1 MQELISKEAVLKLAR
16 QLETHLVWYTPT
28 ELEPKEFIKKIDSL
42 PTTVHHEYKV
52 GNLKLIE
59 AEEAIKLLV
68 EYSDK
73 LPQWLL
79 EKMSNLPIYENE
91 YKVGDEV
98 EVRNFMS
105 NKWGYVGIIKSIRY
119 DVLLSTWQR
128 LEWCDTDEIRPL
140 KSEHPDITQ
149 ARELASRHWLKLTKI

>member
-1 MQELISKEAVLKLAR
+1 MQELISKEAVLEALSDMSRGYSIAR
-16 QLETHLVWYTPT
+16 E
-28 ELEPKEFIKKIDSL
+28 EIKAL

-91 YKVGDEV
+91 YKVGDIYE
-98 EVRNFMS
+98 FS
-105 NKWGYVGIIKSIRY
+105 NDWKDWERHEYRWISYG
-119 DVLLSTWQR
+119 VLI
-128 LEWCDTDEIRPL
+128 ETDSSKFSMQFRQIRPL
-140 KSEHPDITQ
+140 SPEHPDIIQ
-149 ARELASRHWLKLTKI
+149 ARELASKHWMILIPKE

>member
-52 GNLKLIE
+52 GE
-59 AEEAIKLLV
+59 FYEIKIWSIWKVAQLAG
-68 EYSDK
+68 YSFFVND
-73 LPQWLL
+73 
-79 EKMSNLPIYENE
+79 
-91 YKVGDEV
+91 
-98 EVRNFMS
+98 
-105 NKWGYVGIIKSIRY
+105 IKSPHHWYR
-119 DVLLSTWQR
+119 STVAPNQ
-128 LEWCDTDEIRPL
+128 IRPV
-140 KSEHPDITQ
+140 SEHPDIIQ

>member
-73 LPQWLL
+73 LDL
-79 EKMSNLPIYENE
+79 N
-91 YKVGDEV
+91 
-98 EVRNFMS
+98 
-105 NKWGYVGIIKSIRY
+105 YVIRMKY
-119 DVLLSTWQR
+119 A
-128 LEWCDTDEIRPL
+128 P
-140 KSEHPDITQ
+140 
-149 ARELASRHWLKLTKI
+149 